1 MSTTALPQA
10 MTPPADRGW
19 IPSPLYRMTV
29 EQYEAHGGLALLQER
44 PVRS

>member
-29 EQYEAHGGLALLQER
+29 EQYEAMVASGAF
-44 PVRS
+44 S